1 MIGIVSSGDDLHAL
15 YIADLFEKTTG
26 RKCHIIDSSDY
37 GNGRQVSI
45 RLNSE
50 PSFQMK
56 DIVGEWFSPSDLK
69 ALWFRRVSYLNDK
82 RTAHLS
88 EDEFN
93 LLRNEH
99 HAVLHGCLDASFH
112 GTWINDPNSS
122 RRANSKIFQLK
133 VANEVG
139 LRTPDTLIGNDFEE
153 IRDFSNLF
161 DGKIIVK
168 PNYGLSSKY
177 IFCEGFVPNADEHS
191 TSLQIPAIY
200 QQMVHGD
207 THLRVNLFGDYIVA
221 FEISSPDLDWRA
233 NLNRAKITQIEIES
247 KMETILRSFLDRLGL
262 LMGIFDL
269 KISDTGEVFFLEV
282 NSQGQFLFLE
292 PFGGKPSL
300 PVTFVKFLVR
310 AEEVGDSN
318 GFA

>member
-37 GNGRQVSI
+37 SDDRQVSI
-45 RLNSE
+45 RLNGD
-50 PSFQMK
+50 PAFQLK
-56 DIVGEWFSPSDLK
+56 DVTGEWFSPSDLK
-69 ALWFRRVSYLNDK
+69 ALWFRRVSYLNDE

-122 RRANSKIFQLK
+122 RRANSKTYQLTI
-133 VANEVG
+133 ANEVG
-139 LRTPDTLIGNDFEE
+139 LRTPDTLVGNNFDD
-153 IRDFSNLF
+153 IRDFSDTF

-177 IFCEGFVPNADEHS
+177 IFCEGFTPNADEHS
-191 TSLQIPAIY
+191 SSLQIPAIY
-200 QQMVHGD
+200 QQMVPGD
-207 THLRVNLFGDYIVA
+207 KHLRINLFGEYVVA

-233 NLNRAKITQIEIES
+233 NLNRAKIAQI
-247 KMETILRSFLDRLGL
+247 KVDANMETTLRSFLDRLGL
-262 LMGIFDL
+262 LMGVFDL
-269 KISDTGEVFFLEV
+269 KISDAGEVFFLEV

-300 PVTFVKFLVR
+300 SETFVKFLVR
-310 AEEVGDSN
+310 AEEGGGSRSIT
-318 GFA
+318 